1 MYPRKMDAEEFIRIG
16 GRVVREQQT
25 ESSGAGHIRVLGLG
39 GGKYD
44 PHIAAKLNSLK
55 SSLKATLTEMGETSP
70 DAQIADA
77 LSIIRSGGVPSGPL
91 ARAKPASLLAA
102 ISRLIF
108 HVEPGRSPSAL
119 VTSWMSVDTS
129 ASGSG
134 TVTKA
139 VTEGPM
145 TGTGANPA
153 ARGAGARVQVPV
165 PSDTKSIASRPKIE
179 AFLQQEK
186 EVAIAYVFSLA
197 SSKDP
202 MFKDDEQWQ
211 RFIRQELVEFLY
223 AETRRKMTS
232 TGLPAL

>member
-1 MYPRKMDAEEFIRIG
+1 
-16 GRVVREQQT
+16 
-25 ESSGAGHIRVLGLG
+25 
-39 GGKYD
+39 
-44 PHIAAKLNSLK
+44 
-55 SSLKATLTEMGETSP
+55 
-70 DAQIADA
+70 
-77 LSIIRSGGVPSGPL
+77 
-91 ARAKPASLLAA
+91 
-102 ISRLIF
+102 
-108 HVEPGRSPSAL
+108 
-119 VTSWMSVDTS
+119 
-129 ASGSG
+129 
-134 TVTKA
+134 
-139 VTEGPM
+139 M

>member
-1 MYPRKMDAEEFIRIG
+1 MIRDVANRVILDNAVIQQIEKIASDRGSAASTRNSPREGQSPAAEAGAIIMYPRKMDAEEFIRIG

-119 VTSWMSVDTS
+119 VT
-129 ASGSG
+129 
-134 TVTKA
+134 
-139 VTEGPM
+139 
-145 TGTGANPA
+145 TGCRSTH
-153 ARGAGARVQVPV
+153 
-165 PSDTKSIASRPKIE
+165 
-179 AFLQQEK
+179 L
-186 EVAIAYVFSLA
+186 
-197 SSKDP
+197 
-202 MFKDDEQWQ
+202 
-211 RFIRQELVEFLY
+211 
-223 AETRRKMTS
+223 RRDRERS
-232 TGLPAL
+232 PRL